1 MTTASPAAYEQ
12 LLDQD
17 PRWALKEGSMHFE
30 KESAVHKTL
39 ESIVRRLDELGIP
52 YALAGGM
59 ALFFHGYRRFTE
71 DVDILVTPEGL
82 EEIHR
87 HLEGLGYIPPFAGSK
102 NLRDAERGVRI
113 EFLVTGRYPGDG
125 KPKPVAFPS
134 PDDASIEIEGIR
146 CLRLDRLIELK
157 LASGTAPGRRRDL
170 ADVQELIRILSL
182 PADFATRLDASV
194 RDLYAE
200 LWTEVQSAVPEP

>member
-1 MTTASPAAYEQ
+1 
-12 LLDQD
+12 
-17 PRWALKEGSMHFE
+17 
-30 KESAVHKTL
+30 
-39 ESIVRRLDELGIP
+39 
-52 YALAGGM
+52 
-59 ALFFHGYRRFTE
+59 
-71 DVDILVTPEGL
+71 DILVTAEGL

-87 HLEGLGYIPPFAGSK
+87 RLEGLGYVPPFAGSK

-157 LASGTAPGRRRDL
+157 LAAGTAPGRRRDL
-170 ADVQELIRILSL
+170 ADVQELIRILRL
-182 PADFATRLDASV
+182 PAGFAIRLDASV

-200 LWTEVQSAVPEP
+200 LWA